1 MSTNIYKGGGGVQ
14 KVQNL
19 VYVEN
24 GCPLIIF
31 SIANLLILSTF
42 QKLLAFFRFRFEFIL
57 FL

>member
-24 GCPLIIF
+24 GCPHIKNF
-31 SIANLLILSTF
+31 SMVFGKIGFTS
-42 QKLLAFFRFRFEFIL
+42 
-57 FL
+57 

>member
-24 GCPLIIF
+24 GCPPTVSNKDLDIQNEHVKA
-31 SIANLLILSTF
+31 SVSRTKDVNTAV
-42 QKLLAFFRFRFEFIL
+42 FI
-57 FL
+57 